1 MQRNIVIGTVF
12 RNGKSSPYD
21 NNIVKTYEDITV
33 EEIDE
38 IFDQYTEPDQYN
50 DVIQK
55 QYDMLD
61 KNGRWLESPQY
72 VKRLLQ
78 IF

>member
-1 MQRNIVIGTVF
+1 MTIILL
-12 RNGKSSPYD
+12 KH
-21 NNIVKTYEDITV
+21 IEDITV

-61 KNGRWLESPQY
+61 KKWKMVRKSSVCQETSTNFKS
-72 VKRLLQ
+72 VD
-78 IF
+78 I